1 VVVVSE
7 SLARKYFPGEDP
19 LGRRIVVDMKDTN
32 EPTEIIGVVGDV
44 KRQSLDEEPRPTVY
58 WPPPELTY
66 TMMTLVVRAA
76 GDPAA
81 LAAAARREIQ
91 SIDPEQ
97 PVADVRTMNSLLAD
111 SVGRARFSA
120 WLLGLFAGVA
130 LVLAGVGIY
139 GVMSY
144 AVAQRT
150 HEMGVRVALGAQ
162 GLDIIRMVV
171 GHGML
176 LAAAGVGAGLAGAL
190 ALTRLMS
197 GLLFEVS
204 TADPATYAALA
215 AFLLLVALAACLVPA
230 RRAAKVD
237 PMVALRYE

>member
-1 VVVVSE
+1 
-7 SLARKYFPGEDP
+7 
-19 LGRRIVVDMKDTN
+19 
-32 EPTEIIGVVGDV
+32 
-44 KRQSLDEEPRPTVY
+44 
-58 WPPPELTY
+58 
-66 TMMTLVVRAA
+66 
-76 GDPAA
+76 